1 MARIWNS
8 RGAGGILTAWLFLSV
23 APSLA
28 AQAPIPA
35 EPETPPKSSACHVFI
50 DNQFIWTL
58 EVTRTAS
65 GSPAPILNIITFI
78 EGQWDLRP
86 SQIHLVNDHKR
97 EAEIEKFSIDTGIIE
112 DPYYLRYLKV
122 QGGSFIGL
130 DLLGD
135 FEGFEALRQ
144 VVIELGDSRFT
155 LEPVDCLD
163 FETIAQQINQINFD
177 SPDIRQDYEVLHIEL
192 RGHREARR
200 QFY

>member
-1 MARIWNS
+1 MARILNS
-8 RGAGGILTAWLFLSV
+8 RRAGRILAAWLILSIAPFAV
-23 APSLA
+23 AQPQTPA
-28 AQAPIPA
+28 A
-35 EPETPPKSSACHVFI
+35 PETSPKSSACHVFI

-65 GSPAPILNIITFI
+65 GNSAPILNIITFI

-86 SQIHLVNDHKR
+86 SQIHLINDHKG

-122 QGGSFIGL
+122 QGDSFIGL

-135 FEGFEALRQ
+135 FEGFETLRQ
-144 VVIELGDSRFT
+144 VTIELGDSRFT

-177 SPDIRQDYEVLHIEL
+177 SPDIRQDYEVLHIEH
-192 RGHREARR
+192 RGRREARR